1 LARLDFPKDF
11 VWGAA
16 TASYQIEGAVR
27 EDGRGPSIWDT
38 FSHTPGKVFG
48 NHNGD
53 VACDSYHRYGE
64 DIALLKQLG
73 VKAYRFSIAWPRI
86 YPQGTGEVNP
96 KGLDYY
102 RRVIDG
108 LLEAGIEPCVT
119 LYHWD
124 LPQALQDKG
133 GWDNRETIDAFVNYA
148 ETVFKA
154 FDGKVKMWITFNEL
168 WCVSFLSNYLGV
180 HAPGNTDLQLAVNVA
195 HNALVAHGRAVQ
207 RFRELGIRGQIGITH
222 NPTWTEPYTTKPEDV
237 EAARRQRGWQNEWF
251 FDPVLKGTYPQFLV
265 DWFRATQGVEVP
277 IQPGDMETIARPID
291 FIGVNYYTGNYG
303 RYKEGEGLF
312 HCEEVQVGFEKT
324 FMGWNVFP
332 EALFRVLGWVKEEY
346 GDIPIYI
353 TENGACYED
362 ELTPDKKVHDAK
374 RFEYFRKHLIQ
385 CHRAIESGIPL
396 KGYFAWSLMDNFEWA
411 EGYRK
416 RFGLCYT
423 DYETLARHPKDSY
436 YFYQKVIADGGLDV

>member
-1 LARLDFPKDF
+1 MARLDFPKDF

-38 FSHTPGKVFG
+38 FSHTPGKVWG

-53 VACDSYHRYGE
+53 VACDSYHRYAE

-73 VKAYRFSIAWPRI
+73 AKAYRFSIAWPRI
-86 YPQGTGEVNP
+86 YPLGTGEVNP

-124 LPQALQDKG
+124 LPQALQDRG

-168 WCVSFLSNYLGV
+168 WCVSFLSNYLGA

-195 HNALVAHGRAVQ
+195 HNALVAHGRTVR

-222 NPTWTEPYTTKPEDV
+222 NSSWTEPYTTRPGDV

-251 FDPVLKGTYPQFLV
+251 FDPVLKGSYPQFLV
-265 DWFRATQGVEVP
+265 DWFRDTQGVEVP
-277 IQPGDMETIARPID
+277 VQPGDMETIAQPVD
-291 FIGVNYYTGNYG
+291 FIGINFYSGNFG
-303 RYKEGEGLF
+303 RYKAGAKYGDEAVDRSNGRFMNLTPGQY
-312 HCEEVQVGFEKT
+312 EELTRLDKAVKDALEAAFETGDPAGDPAQQAADLHRKWLM
-324 FMGWNVFP
+324 FFWPEYNP
-332 EALFRVLGWVKEEY
+332 EAHANLAQMYV
-346 GDIPIYI
+346 D
-353 TENGACYED
+353 D
-362 ELTPDKKVHDAK
+362 ERFKVHYEKRPGMTEFFRDAI
-374 RFEYFRKHLIQ
+374 RIYASRQ
-385 CHRAIESGIPL
+385 PRP
-396 KGYFAWSLMDNFEWA
+396 
-411 EGYRK
+411 
-416 RFGLCYT
+416 
-423 DYETLARHPKDSY
+423 
-436 YFYQKVIADGGLDV
+436 